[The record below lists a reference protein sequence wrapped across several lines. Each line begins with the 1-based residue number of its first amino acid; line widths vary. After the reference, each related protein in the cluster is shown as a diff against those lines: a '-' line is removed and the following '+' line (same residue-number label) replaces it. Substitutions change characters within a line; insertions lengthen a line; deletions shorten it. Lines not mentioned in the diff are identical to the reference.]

1 MSKFIAM
8 NKLNTILII
17 LLFTVGLAKAQP
29 QTSQNSFKAAQ
40 ATVSFKF
47 TTWNT
52 EWLTCTENGPSNE
65 ELQINNVV
73 TVIKAM
79 NSDIVALQEVGTS
92 STYTTIDTLVRR
104 LGDEWAGSMIPTTN
118 DNCGQNEGIIY
129 KKSKVQLVSSSLIT
143 TGGSSYNW
151 SSGRF
156 PVLYNVNLL
165 VDGNEIPVS
174 FINIHA
180 KAMSDATSYSRRK
193 GASEGLKTLLDG
205 STFNTTR
212 IVLLGDFND
221 YLIGTQCSDCTSED
235 SPYKNFMDDTSNY
248 KCLTS
253 DLYDTSYNSQVID
266 NIIISNELFDNYK
279 SNTTTRE
286 VQTTESIT
294 NYNSTTS
301 DHVPVSAS
309 FSMTAGTSA
318 CENISFSETFASS
331 LGDFTPYSVD
341 GTQVWSWTTYGATVS
356 GYVTSVNNPNEDWLI
371 SPAFDLSGKSSATL
385 GFSHALNYCTSE
397 TDKVNNQTLWVSSN
411 YSSGAPV
418 SATWTQLTMPT
429 IPSGSSWVYVNS
441 GDIQLPSEML
451 QSNVHFAFKYISTS
465 SVAGTWEIKDL
476 TFNTEC
482 SSTNISTEVIKSQT
496 TVSVTGKKIKI
507 SNMVCESVAVY
518 DITGRILFSNPT
530 VQNIEIPVSQPGVY
544 IVRIGNEVNKVMVR

>member
-1 MSKFIAM
+1 
-8 NKLNTILII
+8 
-17 LLFTVGLAKAQP
+17 
-29 QTSQNSFKAAQ
+29 
-40 ATVSFKF
+40 
-47 TTWNT
+47 
-52 EWLTCTENGPSNE
+52 
-65 ELQINNVV
+65 
-73 TVIKAM
+73 
-79 NSDIVALQEVGTS
+79 
-92 STYTTIDTLVRR
+92 
-104 LGDEWAGSMIPTTN
+104 
-118 DNCGQNEGIIY
+118 
-129 KKSKVQLVSSSLIT
+129 
-143 TGGSSYNW
+143 
-151 SSGRF
+151 
-156 PVLYNVNLL
+156 
-165 VDGNEIPVS
+165 
-174 FINIHA
+174 
-180 KAMSDATSYSRRK
+180 
-193 GASEGLKTLLDG
+193 
-205 STFNTTR
+205 
-212 IVLLGDFND
+212 
-221 YLIGTQCSDCTSED
+221 
-235 SPYKNFMDDTSNY
+235 MDDTSNY
-248 KCLTS
+248 QCLTN
-253 DLYDTSYNSQVID
+253 DLYDTSYNSPVID

-279 SNTTTRE
+279 SNTTIRE

-496 TVSVTGKKIKI
+496 TISVTGKKIKI